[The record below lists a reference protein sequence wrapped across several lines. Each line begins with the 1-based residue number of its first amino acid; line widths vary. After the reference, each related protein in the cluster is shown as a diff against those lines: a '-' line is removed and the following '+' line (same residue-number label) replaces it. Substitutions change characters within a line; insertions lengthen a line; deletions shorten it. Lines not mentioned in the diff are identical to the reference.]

1 MIEILPLPAFMRLA
15 GGSNSSESER
25 NREETERKRERELYV
40 PHTHYTEHIPVLIV
54 RACLGSVWGTIVSIN
69 FSF

>member
-25 NREETERKRERELYV
+25 NREETERKRERVICTTHTLYRA
-40 PHTHYTEHIPVLIV
+40 HTSLDGL
-54 RACLGSVWGTIVSIN
+54 CLFGLSMGHN
-69 FSF
+69 RKHQF